1 MNQFNF
7 EKYPEEIA
15 ERLQELAQDMD
26 KNDYTETQE
35 QEQKQILKVLE
46 WLQATAQ
53 NEYNGDEW
61 RTFWRLLETI

>member
-35 QEQKQILKVLE
+35 QEQKQIIEVLE

-53 NEYNGDEW
+53 K
-61 RTFWRLLETI
+61 RVQRRRVAHILATT